1 MPNKKAN
8 STFTHFNK
16 EIIVF
21 DENDNWVD
29 GYASEAIDIPNSK
42 LRGQVIE
49 MKGDGIN
56 GIFICDRHYLDCDM
70 NSMDRYEFVSLSNHS
85 GRHEIYI
92 GHQGDQM
99 VDIDINDKLISIT
112 IISF

>member
-29 GYASEAIDIPNSK
+29 GYAGQAIDIPNSELK
-42 LRGQVIE
+42 GQVIE

-56 GIFICDRHYLDCDM
+56 GIFICDKHYLDCDM
-70 NSMDRYEFVSLSNHS
+70 NSSNRYEMVSISNVS
-85 GRHEIYI
+85 GKYEIYI
-92 GHQGDQM
+92 GEDNGQM
-99 VDIDINDKLISIT
+99 VDIDINDKCIGITLIS
-112 IISF
+112 F

>member
-1 MPNKKAN
+1 KKAN

-29 GYASEAIDIPNSK
+29 GYAGQAIDIPNSELK
-42 LRGQVIE
+42 GQVIE
-49 MKGDGIN
+49 MLGDGIN
-56 GIFICDRHYLDCDM
+56 GIFICDKHYLDCDM
-70 NSMDRYEFVSLSNHS
+70 NSSDRYEMVSISNAS
-85 GRHEIYI
+85 GKHDIYI
-92 GHQGDQM
+92 GHLGDQM
-99 VDIDINDKLISIT
+99 VDIDINDNHITIT